1 MGTSGADPVSRAKIM
16 ADACMVTEG
25 CCSLT
30 GEKEQAEESVIVQAN
45 TIAHHFAVMVEAI
58 LHRRR

>member
-1 MGTSGADPVSRAKIM
+1 M
-16 ADACMVTEG
+16 AEACMVTEG
-25 CCSLT
+25 CCGLT
-30 GEKEQAEESVIVQAN
+30 REKEQAEESVIVQAN